1 MSGAGRGGADV
12 DGVPGCSRVHQ
23 GPSAPSPRPEQGVGR
38 SQRTP
43 GGYLAGTQVTATETG
58 FMVCTT
64 HSPHSQ
70 SLSLLSSLS
79 LSHQKKETRDK

>member
-1 MSGAGRGGADV
+1 MSETGRGGADV

-43 GGYLAGTQVTATETG
+43 GGYLQV
-58 FMVCTT
+58 
-64 HSPHSQ
+64 HRSQ
-70 SLSLLSSLS
+70 LQRQVLWCAQRIHHTLSHCLSSP
-79 LSHQKKETRDK
+79 LSHTPEEGDS